1 MFKVGRKGTFKCDII
16 YKSEKVQIIR
26 TKYQPDD
33 DQALFKLEVK
43 DDRYFKPFTYDFTE
57 AQAVRLQ
64 QKWEQ
69 DEDKALAIEVL
80 NTLGSQDI
88 GGGFM
93 VMVKSGDENTDREI
107 REDIKAKLSKKPSQ

>member
-16 YKSEKVQIIR
+16 YKSDLVQIVR

-43 DDRYFKPFTYDFTE
+43 DDRYFKPFIFDFTE
-57 AQAVRLQ
+57 AQAVRIQ

-69 DEDKALAIEVL
+69 DEDKSLAIEVL
-80 NTLGSQDI
+80 NQLGRQDI

-107 REDIKAKLSKKPSQ
+107 TEDIKAILNKKSNQ

>member
-16 YKSEKVQIIR
+16 YKSEQVQIVR

-33 DQALFKLEVK
+33 DQAFYKLEVK
-43 DDRYFKPFTYDFTE
+43 DQRYFKPFIYSFTE
-57 AQAVRLQ
+57 AETVRIQ

-80 NTLGSQDI
+80 NSLGAQDI

-93 VMVKSGDENTDREI
+93 VMVKSGNKELDKEI
-107 REDIKAKLSKKPSQ
+107 TEAIKEKLNKKPSQ

>member
-16 YKSEKVQIIR
+16 FKNELIQIVR

-43 DDRYFKPFTYDFTE
+43 DDRYFKPFFFDFTE
-57 AQAVRLQ
+57 AQTVRLQ

-69 DEDKALAIEVL
+69 DEDKALVIEVL
-80 NTLGSQDI
+80 NTLGRQDI
-88 GGGFM
+88 GGGLM

-107 REDIKAKLSKKPSQ
+107 TEDIKAKLNEKKN